1 MIADPPD
8 CEIIPVM
15 HDAARNERP
24 APGRFRRRY
33 RIVVQGE
40 LGRRFEGEFDGMT
53 LESGGGRAFLEG
65 ALDQSQLHGVLG
77 RIQAYNLEI
86 IEVAEVPR
94 SGGDEG
100 VRS

>member
-1 MIADPPD
+1 
-8 CEIIPVM
+8 
-15 HDAARNERP
+15 
-24 APGRFRRRY
+24 
-33 RIVVQGE
+33 
-40 LGRRFEGEFDGMT
+40 MT
-53 LESGGGRAFLEG
+53 LESGDGKTLLEG